1 LDYLVLARKWRPQVF
16 EDVIGQDHVVRTLKN
31 AITGNRIAHAYIFS
45 GPRGVGKTTIARIL
59 AKALNCMEGAA
70 GPVETPCNRCANC
83 LEITEGLSMDVREID
98 GASNRGIDEIRE
110 LRENARFLPASSRY
124 KIYII
129 DEVHM
134 LTKEAFNALLKIIEE
149 PPPHVLFVFATTE
162 LHKIPATIL
171 SRCQRHDFR
180 RVSVRALAGHLR
192 KIAEAEGIEV
202 SDRAL
207 AWIAEAGEGSVRD
220 SQSIFDQ
227 AISYAGK
234 SIPDGSIEEILGLS
248 DRQLIQK
255 IADAILKRDCKT
267 CLEIIDDGYYAGL
280 DMKQFYSM
288 VMAHFRNLLIA
299 KIAASGETP
308 AKVPIDLPDHE
319 VEQLR
324 AAAANIS
331 RETLQRLMEYMM
343 IEEEE
348 VRRSLNPRLNLEFVI
363 IRMASLEPL
372 IPIEDVLSKLE
383 MMEKRII
390 PSAGYAPQSES
401 PQSPQIPQETRSPGR
416 PDRPDRAEG
425 RPANGR
431 VPSGGDNWEA
441 FKETV
446 KRESFPLWSKLD
458 PGKLVSRDNG
468 RLKISFPRG
477 YMFLD
482 SLGEKENRDVLLR
495 IAGEC
500 FGVEISDLELL
511 EDENG
516 PSGNTA
522 AEQNKNNYD
531 IKREAVNHP
540 LVQKVMGLF
549 EGAEIREVIIKNGKT
564 K

>member
-1 LDYLVLARKWRPQVF
+1 MDYLVLARKWRPQVF

-59 AKALNCMEGAA
+59 AKALNCAEGSR
-70 GPVETPCNRCANC
+70 ETPCNQCANC

-110 LRENARFLPASSRY
+110 LRENARFLPASSRC
-124 KIYII
+124 KIFII

-149 PPPHVLFVFATTE
+149 PPPHVLFIFATTE

-180 RVSVRALAGHLR
+180 RVSVRTLTAHLR
-192 KIAEAEGIEV
+192 KIADAEGIDV

-207 AWIAEAGEGSVRD
+207 AWVAEAGEGSVRD

-234 SIPDGSIEEILGLS
+234 TIPDSSIEEILGLS
-248 DRQLIQK
+248 DRQLIHK
-255 IADAILKRDCKT
+255 ISDAILKRDCKA
-267 CLEIIDDGYYAGL
+267 CLEIVDDGYYAGL

-299 KIAASGETP
+299 KIADSGQ
-308 AKVPIDLPDHE
+308 APIDLPDHE
-319 VEQLR
+319 IEQLR
-324 AAAANIS
+324 SAAANVS
-331 RETLQRLMEYMM
+331 CETLQRLLEYMM
-343 IEEEE
+343 VEEEE
-348 VRRSLNPRLNLEFVI
+348 VRRSLNPRLNLEFVV

-372 IPIEDVLSKLE
+372 IPIEDVITRLE
-383 MMEKRII
+383 MMEKNLI
-390 PSAGYAPQSES
+390 PSAGFESSGPERNGIPDKPVKTNGGFSEKKV
-401 PQSPQIPQETRSPGR
+401 SPGR
-416 PDRPDRAEG
+416 DP
-425 RPANGR
+425 
-431 VPSGGDNWEA
+431 WEM

-446 KRESFPLWSKLD
+446 KRENFPLWSKLD
-458 PGKLVSRDNG
+458 SGKLVSRENS
-468 RLKISFPRG
+468 RLSISFPKG
-477 YMFLD
+477 YIFLD
-482 SLGEKENRDVLLR
+482 SLKEKENRDSLLR
-495 IAGEC
+495 VAGEC
-500 FGVEISDLELL
+500 FGEDFKDLDLF

-516 PSGNTA
+516 PPGNIA
-522 AEQNKNNYD
+522 AEQSKNNYD

-549 EGAEIREVIIKNGKT
+549 EGAEIKEVVIKNGKT

>member
-1 LDYLVLARKWRPQVF
+1 MDYLVLARKWRPQVF

-31 AITGNRIAHAYIFS
+31 AITGNRMAHAYIFS

-59 AKALNCMEGAA
+59 SKALNCTGGTPEGQTE
-70 GPVETPCNRCANC
+70 GQTGGQTEGSGEPPCNHCANC

-149 PPPHVLFVFATTE
+149 PPPHVLFIFATTE

-180 RVSVRALAGHLR
+180 RVSVRALSNHLR
-192 KIAEAEGIEV
+192 KIADAEGIEI

-207 AWIAEAGEGSVRD
+207 AWVAEAGEGSVRD

-234 SIPDGSIEEILGLS
+234 SIPDSSIEEILGLS

-255 IADAILKRDCKT
+255 ISDAVLKRDCKT

-299 KIAASGETP
+299 RIADSGD
-308 AKVPIDLPDHE
+308 APIDLPDHE
-319 VEQLR
+319 ITQLR
-324 AAAANIS
+324 SAAANVS
-331 RETLQRLMEYMM
+331 RETLQRLLEYMM

-363 IRMASLEPL
+363 IRMASIEPL
-372 IPIEDVLSKLE
+372 IPIEEVLSRLE
-383 MMEKRII
+383 IMEKNII
-390 PSAGYAPQSES
+390 PSAGFES
-401 PQSPQIPQETRSPGR
+401 SGPERPSQPDKTPDKPEAGHAAGKSAAGR
-416 PDRPDRAEG
+416 DP
-425 RPANGR
+425 
-431 VPSGGDNWEA
+431 WEA

-458 PGKLVSRDNG
+458 AGRLVSRENG
-468 RLKISFPRG
+468 RLTIAFPKG
-477 YMFLD
+477 YIFLD
-482 SLGEKENRDVLLR
+482 FLKEKENRDNLLR
-495 IAGEC
+495 MAVES
-500 FGVEISDLELL
+500 FGDEIKDLELL

-516 PSGNTA
+516 PPNNAA

>member
-1 LDYLVLARKWRPQVF
+1 MDYLVLARKWRPQVF

-59 AKALNCMEGAA
+59 AKALNCAEGSR
-70 GPVETPCNRCANC
+70 EIPCNQCANC

-110 LRENARFLPASSRY
+110 LRENAKFLPASSRY

-149 PPPHVLFVFATTE
+149 PPPHVLFIFATTE

-180 RVSVRALAGHLR
+180 RVSVRALAAHLR
-192 KIAEAEGIEV
+192 KIANAEGIEV

-207 AWIAEAGEGSVRD
+207 AWVAEAGEGSVRD

-234 SIPDGSIEEILGLS
+234 SIPDNSIEEILGLS

-255 IADAILKRDCKT
+255 ISDAILKRDCKT

-299 KIAASGETP
+299 RIADSGN
-308 AKVPIDLPDHE
+308 APIDLPDHE
-319 VEQLR
+319 IEQLR
-324 AAAANIS
+324 SAAANVS
-331 RETLQRLMEYMM
+331 RETLQRLLEYMM
-343 IEEEE
+343 VEEEE
-348 VRRSLNPRLNLEFVI
+348 VRRSLNPRLNLEFVV

-372 IPIEDVLSKLE
+372 IPIEDVISKLE
-383 MMEKRII
+383 MMERRII
-390 PSAGYAPQSES
+390 PSAGFES
-401 PQSPQIPQETRSPGR
+401 GEPEKPERPENNDKPEKTEPGYTTGKIAPGR
-416 PDRPDRAEG
+416 DR
-425 RPANGR
+425 
-431 VPSGGDNWEA
+431 WET

-458 PGKLVSRDNG
+458 AGKLASLENSRL
-468 RLKISFPRG
+468 RISFPKG
-477 YMFLD
+477 YIFLD
-482 SLGEKENRDVLLR
+482 FLREKVNRDNLLR
-495 IAGEC
+495 IAAEC
-500 FGVEISDLELL
+500 FGEDIRNLEFI
-511 EDENG
+511 ENENG
-516 PSGNTA
+516 SQNNIA

-531 IKREAVNHP
+531 MKREAVNHP

>member
-59 AKALNCMEGAA
+59 AKALNCAEGSR
-70 GPVETPCNRCANC
+70 EIPCNQCANC

-110 LRENARFLPASSRY
+110 LRENAKFLPASSRY

-149 PPPHVLFVFATTE
+149 PPPHVLFIFATTE

-180 RVSVRALAGHLR
+180 RVSVRALASHLR
-192 KIAEAEGIEV
+192 KIADAEGIEV

-234 SIPDGSIEEILGLS
+234 SIPDSSIEEILGLS

-255 IADAILKRDCKT
+255 ISDSILKRDCKT

-299 KIAASGETP
+299 KIADSGN
-308 AKVPIDLPDHE
+308 APIDLPDHE
-319 VEQLR
+319 IEHLR
-324 AAAANIS
+324 STAANVS
-331 RETLQRLMEYMM
+331 RETLQRLLEYMM
-343 IEEEE
+343 VEEEE

-372 IPIEDVLSKLE
+372 IPIEEVISKLE
-383 MMEKRII
+383 MLERKII
-390 PSAGYAPQSES
+390 PSAGFAGSEPENWPEINNNKTVKTESGYAAGK
-401 PQSPQIPQETRSPGR
+401 TSPGR
-416 PDRPDRAEG
+416 D
-425 RPANGR
+425 
-431 VPSGGDNWEA
+431 SWEI

-458 PGKLVSRDNG
+458 AGKLVSHDNG
-468 RLKISFPRG
+468 RLRISFPKG
-477 YMFLD
+477 YIFLEF
-482 SLGEKENRDVLLR
+482 LNEKENKDNLMR
-495 IAGEC
+495 IAAGC
-500 FGVEISDLELL
+500 FGEDIKDLELI

-516 PSGNTA
+516 SPNNVA

>member
-1 LDYLVLARKWRPQVF
+1 MDYLVLARKWRPQVF

-59 AKALNCMEGAA
+59 AKALNCAEG
-70 GPVETPCNRCANC
+70 PRETPCNQCANC

-110 LRENARFLPASSRY
+110 LRENARFLPASSRH

-149 PPPHVLFVFATTE
+149 PPPHVLFIFATTE

-171 SRCQRHDFR
+171 SRCQRYDFR
-180 RVSVRALAGHLR
+180 RVSVRTLTGHLR
-192 KIAEAEGIEV
+192 KIAAAEGIDV

-234 SIPDGSIEEILGLS
+234 TIQDNSVEEILGLS
-248 DRQLIQK
+248 DRQLVQK
-255 IADAILKRDCKT
+255 LADAVLKRDCKA

-288 VMAHFRNLLIA
+288 MMAHFRNLLIA
-299 KIAASGETP
+299 RIADLGEAP

-319 VEQLR
+319 IAQLR
-324 AAAANIS
+324 SAATKVS
-331 RETLQRLMEYMM
+331 RETLQRLLEYMM

-348 VRRSLNPRLNLEFVI
+348 VRRSLNPRLNLEFVV

-372 IPIEDVLSKLE
+372 IPIEEVISRLE
-383 MMEKRII
+383 MMEKKII
-390 PSAGYAPQSES
+390 PSAGFVPPCEAPEEREAPPKNGGYPAAGKFPPTGDAWES
-401 PQSPQIPQETRSPGR
+401 
-416 PDRPDRAEG
+416 
-425 RPANGR
+425 
-431 VPSGGDNWEA
+431 

-446 KRESFPLWSKLD
+446 KRESFPLWSKLE
-458 PGKLVSRDNG
+458 PGKLLSREDG
-468 RLKISFPRG
+468 RLRISFPRG
-477 YMFLD
+477 YILLD
-482 SLGEKENRDVLLR
+482 SLKEKENRDILMR
-495 IAGEC
+495 IAGQC
-500 FGVEISDLELL
+500 FGEEIKDLEFV

-516 PSGNTA
+516 SQNNSA
-522 AEQNKNNYD
+522 AEKNRNNYD

-549 EGAEIREVIIKNGKT
+549 EGAEIREVNPVKNGKT